1 MSMGEMSVHQ
11 KFGLCDCKEETML
24 GKESALRSHMI
35 VSAAIV
41 LLCSACATAQAA
53 PFECFAVSDLV
64 RVFEDG
70 YDCPEPGKTIEIFGI
85 RNECIS
91 AQCVIKANQDIG
103 HVTVSLSPL
112 VHVKQSAALA
122 SDAVTWN
129 FVGSIAISENTPK
142 YKKTDLIRSAPARFP
157 DYLAEDNAISLAK
170 GQFRAVFLTAR
181 IPHNAQEGDYEASV
195 TVKTDQ
201 SSESLP
207 LHLTVYP
214 LTLPDDRHLMVT
226 EWYTTSKFKRFHDI
240 DPSDSQRFY
249 AMLGLYA
256 QNMAE
261 HRQNV
266 FRVSPDLIV
275 STRDDAD
282 KLRFDFSAFD
292 KWAEVFW
299 NTGRMDALE
308 TGFVARFGEGGWAS
322 NEVVLRDFPVQEQS
336 TNRRVTVAGEKFLPQ
351 FLPSLEDHLREKGW
365 LEKTIFHIA
374 DEPSNHNIMSWRE
387 ASQYVHRHAPALR
400 RIDAIET
407 TYCFDRLEVWVPK
420 LDHLATWY
428 DTYRRAQNQGYEL
441 WFYTVGIFQKGSHPN
456 KTADVPL
463 IESRLLHWLN
473 YRFGLKGYLHW
484 GFNQWTDDPFEA
496 PGRHNGDGWHVY
508 PKKDG
513 LLCSLRWEQ
522 MRNGL
527 QDYEYLWM
535 LEDKIAKMKAGLGD
549 RLSIIDPSRRGVE
562 IASQVVKTM
571 STYSIDP
578 HVLYA
583 AKKQIIDELL
593 DLDRVPRLIIQTNPL
608 EHEMVENDCAIE
620 LYGWA
625 EPGTRVAV
633 NGRALAVAED
643 GLFMESVGLS
653 RDHTIVVEAEHQK
666 GKKAVVRSF
675 EISY

>member
-1 MSMGEMSVHQ
+1 MGEMSVHQ

-129 FVGSIAISENTPK
+129 FVGSIAISQNTPK

-170 GQFRAVFLTAR
+170 GQFRAVFLTVR

-249 AMLGLYA
+249 AMLGL
-256 QNMAE
+256 
-261 HRQNV
+261 
-266 FRVSPDLIV
+266 
-275 STRDDAD
+275 
-282 KLRFDFSAFD
+282 
-292 KWAEVFW
+292 
-299 NTGRMDALE
+299 
-308 TGFVARFGEGGWAS
+308 
-322 NEVVLRDFPVQEQS
+322 
-336 TNRRVTVAGEKFLPQ
+336 
-351 FLPSLEDHLREKGW
+351 
-365 LEKTIFHIA
+365 
-374 DEPSNHNIMSWRE
+374 
-387 ASQYVHRHAPALR
+387 
-400 RIDAIET
+400 
-407 TYCFDRLEVWVPK
+407 
-420 LDHLATWY
+420 
-428 DTYRRAQNQGYEL
+428 
-441 WFYTVGIFQKGSHPN
+441 
-456 KTADVPL
+456 
-463 IESRLLHWLN
+463 
-473 YRFGLKGYLHW
+473 
-484 GFNQWTDDPFEA
+484 
-496 PGRHNGDGWHVY
+496 
-508 PKKDG
+508 
-513 LLCSLRWEQ
+513 
-522 MRNGL
+522 
-527 QDYEYLWM
+527 
-535 LEDKIAKMKAGLGD
+535 
-549 RLSIIDPSRRGVE
+549 
-562 IASQVVKTM
+562 
-571 STYSIDP
+571 
-578 HVLYA
+578 
-583 AKKQIIDELL
+583 
-593 DLDRVPRLIIQTNPL
+593 
-608 EHEMVENDCAIE
+608 
-620 LYGWA
+620 
-625 EPGTRVAV
+625 
-633 NGRALAVAED
+633 
-643 GLFMESVGLS
+643 
-653 RDHTIVVEAEHQK
+653 
-666 GKKAVVRSF
+666 
-675 EISY
+675 